1 MKLAFYFNIVAQA
14 AQSSN
19 KISLTACDGQCNDPL
34 ATCTI
39 TDEEESGFVCNCPN
53 GYSWIENSGHCE
65 DIDECIQSPMGYT
78 GQELCN
84 GGQDGIAYSCVNL
97 IGTFICA
104 CNSGF
109 YLSGATECIDINEC
123 VDGTGC
129 EYGCTNLIGSF
140 ECTEPSNP
148 FPCEC
153 KLHIIMI
160 RRLIAKQHMEM

>member
-1 MKLAFYFNIVAQA
+1 M
-14 AQSSN
+14 N
-19 KISLTACDGQCNDPL
+19 KVLWVIRVRNY
-34 ATCTI
+34 AT
-39 TDEEESGFVCNCPN
+39 V
-53 GYSWIENSGHCE
+53 
-65 DIDECIQSPMGYT
+65 
-78 GQELCN
+78 
-84 GGQDGIAYSCVNL
+84 GQDGIAYSCVNL

-109 YLSGATECIDINEC
+109 YLSGVTECIDINEC

-129 EYGCTNLIGSF
+129 EYGCANLIGSF